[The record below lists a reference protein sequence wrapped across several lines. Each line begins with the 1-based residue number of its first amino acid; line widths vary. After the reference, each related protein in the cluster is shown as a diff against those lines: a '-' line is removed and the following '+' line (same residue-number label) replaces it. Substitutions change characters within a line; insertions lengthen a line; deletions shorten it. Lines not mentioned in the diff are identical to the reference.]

1 MNPYL
6 LLVAGHVVSVLFCA
20 GPMLAVALAPEL
32 PPSPAL
38 RRLALVS
45 SIGLLGLF
53 LTGVGA
59 VAMTGAAFVH
69 SWWLRL
75 SVLLMLLVGA
85 LTVRLRRVAKKP
97 ASARTTRSLA
107 WTITAA
113 LILAVCLMEVK
124 PF

>member
-6 LLVAGHVVSVLFCA
+6 LLVAAHVVSVLFCA

-32 PPSPAL
+32 PSSPAL

-45 SIGLLGLF
+45 SIGLLVLL

-69 SWWLRL
+69 AWWLRL
-75 SVLLMLLVGA
+75 SVLLMIFAGA
-85 LTVRLRRVAKKP
+85 LTGRLRSVAKRSG
-97 ASARTTRSLA
+97 SARTMRSLA
-107 WTITAA
+107 WMISAA